1 MARARRRRNP
11 ARTSGSS
18 EIHRL
23 GQPRSRAST
32 YPGSTS
38 VNIEPASRL
47 APVSPA
53 PAPSHPVSWI
63 VGSVHPA
70 HVLGRYPDGRVALRV
85 DDEELLA
92 EAPPDK
98 VLPHAFRVRVTRAGT
113 KPELEL
119 IRDESDDD
127 EAARTRALLAL
138 IPRQAGLAGLL
149 AELHAV
155 HAAPDTAIPAQIQP
169 VLAQLNAAM
178 ASASDFSDAA
188 SVLQAL
194 HSSGM
199 SMEARLLRA
208 IQENRNLSLSG
219 DWKASLLRLTAA
231 LSHYPPA
238 APVDSRSDLQPPQ
251 PDRELPRQPRA
262 PRVPWRGNASDW
274 GRLHHAA
281 QGVIARQTIAQL
293 QSGAKSPTWQFEIPM
308 HGRGGLDVLQ
318 IRFAPTTTGAGNEPG
333 WLIQVAIDF
342 PALGAIG
349 AEIRIVENRVR
360 VQFWAEISAVARRIE
375 SSLTTITDR
384 LQRQGLVVEHAAC
397 RYGRPEPS
405 PGASGG
411 LVSATA

>member
-1 MARARRRRNP
+1 M
-11 ARTSGSS
+11 
-18 EIHRL
+18 
-23 GQPRSRAST
+23 
-32 YPGSTS
+32 
-38 VNIEPASRL
+38 NIEPASRL

-53 PAPSHPVSWI
+53 PAPNHPTAWLI
-63 VGSVHPA
+63 GSVHSA

-92 EAPPDK
+92 DAPPDK
-98 VLPHAFRVRVTRAGT
+98 VLPRAFRVRVTRAGT

-119 IRDESDDD
+119 IADEGDDD

-155 HAAPDTAIPAQIQP
+155 RTATDTTVPAQIQP
-169 VLAQLNAAM
+169 TLAQLSAAM
-178 ASASDFSDAA
+178 ASASDFADAA
-188 SVLQAL
+188 SVWRILND
-194 HSSGM
+194 SGIA
-199 SMEARLLRA
+199 MEARLLSA
-208 IQENRNLSLSG
+208 AQDNRNLSLNG
-219 DWKASLLRLTAA
+219 DWKASLSQLTAA
-231 LSHYPPA
+231 LSHYPATAPA
-238 APVDSRSDLQPPQ
+238 DRRSDLQPPQ
-251 PDRELPRQPRA
+251 PGRELPRQPRA

-293 QSGAKSPTWQFEIPM
+293 QAGALSPAWLFEIPM

-318 IRFAPTTTGAGNEPG
+318 LRIAPTSTGVRDESG
-333 WLIQVAIDF
+333 WLIQVAIDL

-349 AEIRIVENRVR
+349 AEIRIIENRVR
-360 VQFWAEISAVARRIE
+360 IQFWAEISAVARRIE
-375 SSLTTITDR
+375 SSLAKVADR
-384 LQRQGLVVEHAAC
+384 LQRQGLMVEHVAC
-397 RYGRPEPS
+397 RYGCPEPS